1 VAGEEGDQM
10 QKKHQALWGPYKQA
24 RNVDIFNGHE
34 ITNLPVSRN
43 HINNLLEVY
52 SDDVLP

>member
-1 VAGEEGDQM
+1 M

-43 HINNLLEVY
+43 YINNLLEVY